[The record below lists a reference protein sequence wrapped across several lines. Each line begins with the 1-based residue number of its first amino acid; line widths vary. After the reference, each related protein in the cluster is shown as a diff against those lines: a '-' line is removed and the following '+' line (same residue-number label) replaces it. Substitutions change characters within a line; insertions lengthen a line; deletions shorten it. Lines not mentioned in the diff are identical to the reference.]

1 MTDWT
6 RDGARRKRKK
16 SGLSIKKTVI
26 SLISI
31 LLISALSFIVFF
43 TSLFEIREIRLHGG
57 RYLPFDSLRT
67 AADDYI
73 GCNIF
78 SFSADEFEKSMTH
91 YAEVCDVRFRRRMF
105 HTLDCYFHERIPVAL
120 VSGTEMIGVDP
131 LGVII
136 PQRAGS
142 ASWDVDLPVITGINS
157 GEIAKD
163 SGKIKLSKALK
174 VLELLKEFGFSPAEE
189 LSEIHLE
196 KDDVILVWMGNGSRI
211 LMGKDNF
218 HERIRNFKAVYDVL
232 EESESFPKS
241 IDLRFERQV
250 VIR

>member
-6 RDGARRKRKK
+6 RAGARKKRKR
-16 SGLSIKKTVI
+16 SGFSVKKTVL
-26 SLISI
+26 SLMSF
-31 LLISALSFIVFF
+31 LLIGALCFLVFF

-73 GCNIF
+73 GSNIF
-78 SFSADEFEKSMTH
+78 TFPAGELEKSMTH
-91 YAEVCDVRFRRRMF
+91 YAEVYDVRFRRRLF

-120 VSGTEMIGVDP
+120 VSIAEMVGVDA

-136 PQRAGS
+136 PQRTGLV
-142 ASWDVDLPVITGINS
+142 SWDVDLPVITGIKS
-157 GEIAKD
+157 DEIPKE

-196 KDDVILVWMGNGSRI
+196 MDDVILVWMGKGTRI
-211 LMGKDNF
+211 LMGKESF

-232 EESESFPKS
+232 EECESFPKS

>member
-1 MTDWT
+1 MTGWT
-6 RDGARRKRKK
+6 RGTVRRKRKK
-16 SGLSIKKTVI
+16 RGISIRKAVI
-26 SLISI
+26 SLLSV
-31 LLISALSFIVFF
+31 LLVGALSFIVFF

-67 AADDYI
+67 AADEYI

-78 SFSADEFEKSMTH
+78 SFSSDRFERSMKR
-91 YAEVCDVRFRRRMF
+91 YAEVFDVSFRRRMF

-120 VSGTEMIGVDP
+120 VSGREMTGVDAH
-131 LGVII
+131 GVII
-136 PQRAGS
+136 PRRSGS
-142 ASWDVDLPVITGINS
+142 VSWDIDLPIITGIDP
-157 GEIAKD
+157 GELELD

-196 KDDVILVWMGNGSRI
+196 KEDVILVWMGNGSRI
-211 LMGKDNF
+211 LMGKDRF
-218 HERIRNFKAVYDVL
+218 QERIRNFKAVYDVL
-232 EESESFPKS
+232 EESGSFPNS